1 MSFPGFLYT
10 FMPENNTEF
19 MTTIIILSLCIVL
32 LGTGLVVT
40 VFLAHPFRRKSRTVK
55 EETIVEEPANRPED
69 LTRVPDRVKASD
81 RELYVRCC
89 RYMELRKPFLVET
102 FSMEDLANALFTN
115 KLYLSQTINVCSG
128 RNFRNY
134 VNSYRVMYA
143 MELFKKN
150 NRLRVT
156 DLANLSG
163 FHTPVTFNMAFKLVM
178 DESPGAWCNRIRI
191 KNQRKQKTVF
201 KDQ

>member
-1 MSFPGFLYT
+1 MA
-10 FMPENNTEF
+10 
-19 MTTIIILSLCIVL
+19 TIIILSLCIVL
-32 LGTGLVVT
+32 LAAGLVVSLLMT
-40 VFLAHPFRRKSRTVK
+40 GVARRKAEKLVSEVTVPPVRQ
-55 EETIVEEPANRPED
+55 EYS
-69 LTRVPDRVKASD
+69 RVPDAVKASD
-81 RELYVRCC
+81 RELYVKCC
-89 RYMELRKPFLVET
+89 RYMELRKPFLVES
-102 FSMEDLANALFTN
+102 FSMDDLALALFTN
-115 KLYLSQTINVCSG
+115 KLYLSQTINACSG

-178 DESPGAWCNRIRI
+178 GESPGAWCSRVRSA
-191 KNQRKQKTVF
+191 QSQQTVTTTNY
-201 KDQ
+201 